1 MRGLWQ
7 LTWLELKIFLREPM
21 GALGTVLMPALAF
34 FGASL
39 AGNSIAPSRFG
50 ASEFARVGLPVLAA
64 TLMAISAV
72 LSLVTIIAVYR
83 EGGILKR
90 LRATP
95 LRPVTIVAAH
105 VLVKLLLTA
114 ATLVLLALLGRRAAS
129 PPPGASLV
137 SFAVALLFS
146 TAAILSLGFLLASVV
161 RTARFAQPFGAL
173 VLYPMLALSG
183 VFVPVETLP
192 APLQAAAQLLPLTHA
207 VALLQGAWTGQP
219 WLGQLGHIGALVVFA
234 VASAAV
240 ASRVFRW
247 E

>member
-1 MRGLWQ
+1 MLRGLWK
-7 LTWLELKIFLREPM
+7 LTWLETKIFLREPL
-21 GALGTVLMPALAF
+21 GVIGTVGFPILLFLLMRRMGRGAPRTALPALLS
-34 FGASL
+34 GDLPILASVMVAL
-39 AGNSIAPSRFG
+39 
-50 ASEFARVGLPVLAA
+50 
-64 TLMAISAV
+64 SAV
-72 LSLVTIIAVYR
+72 VSLVAIIAIYR

-114 ATLVLLALLGRRAAS
+114 ATLVLLALLGRRAVS

-192 APLQAAAQLLPLTHA
+192 ASLQVVTQVLPLTHA

-219 WLGQLGHIGALVVFA
+219 WIGQLGHIGALVVFA
-234 VASAAV
+234 VASAAL

>member
-34 FGASL
+34 VGASL
-39 AGNSIAPSRFG
+39 AGNSIAPSRF
-50 ASEFARVGLPVLAA
+50 ATSEFARVGLPVLAA

-105 VLVKLLLTA
+105 VLVKLLLTS
-114 ATLVLLALLGRRAAS
+114 ATLGLLALLGRRVAS

-173 VLYPMLALSG
+173 VLYPMLGLSG
-183 VFVPVETLP
+183 VFVPLETLP
-192 APLQAAAQLLPLTHA
+192 APLQMVAQVLPLTHA
-207 VALLQGAWTGQP
+207 AALLQGAWTGVA
-219 WLGQLGHIGALVVFA
+219 WSAQLIHVGALVVFA
-234 VASAAV
+234 AASAV
-240 ASRVFRW
+240 LASRVFRW

>member
-7 LTWLELKIFLREPM
+7 LTWLELKVFLREPM

-39 AGNSIAPSRFG
+39 AGNSIAPSRFA

-114 ATLVLLALLGRRAAS
+114 ATLVLLALLGRRAVA

-192 APLQAAAQLLPLTHA
+192 ASLQMVTQVLPLTHA

-219 WLGQLGHIGALVVFA
+219 WIGQLGHIGALVVFA
-234 VASAAV
+234 VASAAL

>member
-21 GALGTVLMPALAF
+21 GALGTVMMPALAF

-39 AGNSIAPSRFG
+39 AGNSIAPARFG
-50 ASEFARVGLPVLAA
+50 SSEFARVGLPVLAA

-95 LRPVTIVAAH
+95 LRPVTIVTAH

-114 ATLVLLALLGRRAAS
+114 VTLVVLAVLGRRAAT

-183 VFVPVETLP
+183 VFVPVDSLP
-192 APLQAAAQLLPLTHA
+192 RALQAVAQVLPLTHA
-207 VALLQGAWTGQP
+207 VALLQGAWTGVA
-219 WLGQLGHIGALVVFA
+219 WSAQLVHVGALVVFA
-234 VASAAV
+234 AASAVV

>member
-21 GALGTVLMPALAF
+21 GAAGTVLMPALAF

-39 AGNSIAPSRFG
+39 AGNSIAPARFG

-64 TLMAISAV
+64 MLTAVSAV

-95 LRPVTIVAAH
+95 LRPHTIVLAH
-105 VLVKLLLTA
+105 VLVKLLLTTV
-114 ATLVLLALLGRRAAS
+114 TLVILSLLGRRVVA
-129 PPPGASLV
+129 PVPGASLAG
-137 SFAVALLFS
+137 FALALLFS
-146 TAAILSLGFLLASVV
+146 TAAILSLGFLMASVV

-173 VLYPMLALSG
+173 VLYPMLAFSG
-183 VFVPVETLP
+183 VFVPVEAFP
-192 APLQAAAQLLPLTHA
+192 GWLQAATRFLPLTRA
-207 VALLQGAWTGQP
+207 VSLLQGAWLGES
-219 WLGQLGHIGALVVFA
+219 WLAHIGDVVALTAFAGLSALV
-234 VASAAV
+234 AA
-240 ASRVFRW
+240 RVFRW

>member
-7 LTWLELKIFLREPM
+7 LTWLELKVFLREPM

-39 AGNSIAPSRFG
+39 AGNSIAPSRFA

-114 ATLVLLALLGRRAAS
+114 ATLVLLALLGRRAVS

-192 APLQAAAQLLPLTHA
+192 ASLQVVTQVLPLTHA

-219 WLGQLGHIGALVVFA
+219 WIGQLGHIGALVVFA
-234 VASAAV
+234 VASAAL

>member
-7 LTWLELKIFLREPM
+7 LTWLELKIFLREPL
-21 GALGTVLMPALAF
+21 GALGTVLMPALAV
-34 FGASL
+34 FGAGL
-39 AGNSIAPSRFG
+39 AGNSIAPSRFA

-95 LRPVTIVAAH
+95 LRPATIVAAH

-114 ATLVLLALLGRRAAS
+114 ATLVLLALLGRRVAS

-173 VLYPMLALSG
+173 VLYPMLAFSG
-183 VFVPVETLP
+183 VFVPVDTLP
-192 APLQAAAQLLPLTHA
+192 APLQVVAQVLPVTHA

>member
-192 APLQAAAQLLPLTHA
+192 AQLQAAAQLLPLTHA

>member
-39 AGNSIAPSRFG
+39 AGNSIAPSRFA

-72 LSLVTIIAVYR
+72 LSLVTIIAAYR

-95 LRPVTIVAAH
+95 LRPHTIVLAH
-105 VLVKLLLTA
+105 VLVKLVLTA
-114 ATLVLLALLGRRAAS
+114 ITLTALALLGHRSVA
-129 PPPGASLV
+129 PPPGTSLA
-137 SFAVALLFS
+137 SFALALLFS
-146 TAAILSLGFLLASVV
+146 TAAILSLGFLLASLV

-183 VFVPVETLP
+183 LFVPVSTFP
-192 APLQAAAQLLPLTHA
+192 TWMQPVAQLLPLTHA
-207 VALLQGAWTGQP
+207 VALLQEVWVGEP
-219 WLGQLGHIGALVVFA
+219 WSAHLTDVAALVIFA
-234 VASAAV
+234 AVSAAI